1 MQAKSSCGALRLPLA
16 PFWLRRSLLERM
28 SLRAT
33 ERQPQRFIAS
43 AHVWRFESGL
53 RRG

>member
-1 MQAKSSCGALRLPLA
+1 MQTKLSFGALRLPQA

-33 ERQPQRFIAS
+33 ERQPQRFVAS
-43 AHVWRFESGL
+43 AHFWRFESGL